1 MSATHR
7 LALTL
12 CLGLA
17 VLLQGCALTTE
28 ATQPRDKAQP
38 ILAATAASFED
49 VSPEAASG
57 YASKEEVHAGKYMV
71 STANPLATKA
81 GLAMIERGGSA
92 VDAAIAA
99 QLVLGLVEP
108 QSSGIGGGAFLLY
121 WDAQKDDLHVFDGR
135 ETAPSGI
142 EPDQFIVDGRPLSYW
157 EAVNNGGSVG
167 VPGVLRAMEL
177 AHARHGRLPWAELF
191 EPALQLA
198 QDGFAVTPRL
208 HLMISK
214 SRGLAENRNAGRYFF
229 DSKGR
234 PWPVGHV
241 LKNPAL
247 AATLKRIAKEGA
259 DAFYQGAIAEDI
271 VAAVR
276 SHPQPG
282 ALSVADLSNYRALQR
297 EAVCGT
303 YRVYVVCGAPPP
315 SSGGVGL
322 IQLMGILESFP
333 LVDMKPDSV
342 EAVHVFSEAGR
353 LVFADRD
360 FYLAD
365 PEFVDVPVDALT
377 NPAYLR
383 MRAELISP
391 EASMGVAVP
400 GDPVGRRA
408 ILAPDNAME
417 IPSTTHISIVDEEGN
432 VVSMTSSVESAF
444 GSKIMVHGFLLNNQL
459 TDFSLLSADE
469 LGRPI
474 ANRVE
479 PGKRPRSTM
488 SPTIVFSQG
497 HPLFV
502 IGSPGGSAILNY
514 VAQAVIGVLDWGLSA
529 QEAVSQPHFGSRN
542 KETELEAG
550 SVLVRHVKTLE
561 SMGHEVQVEEFTSG
575 LQGIYVSPEGLV
587 GAADPRREG
596 TAEGR

>member
-1 MSATHR
+1 
-7 LALTL
+7 
-12 CLGLA
+12 
-17 VLLQGCALTTE
+17 
-28 ATQPRDKAQP
+28 
-38 ILAATAASFED
+38 
-49 VSPEAASG
+49 
-57 YASKEEVHAGKYMV
+57 
-71 STANPLATKA
+71 
-81 GLAMIERGGSA
+81 
-92 VDAAIAA
+92 
-99 QLVLGLVEP
+99 
-108 QSSGIGGGAFLLY
+108 
-121 WDAQKDDLHVFDGR
+121 
-135 ETAPSGI
+135 
-142 EPDQFIVDGRPLSYW
+142 
-157 EAVNNGGSVG
+157 
-167 VPGVLRAMEL
+167 MEL
-177 AHARHGRLPWAELF
+177 AHGRHGRLPWAELF

-198 QDGFAVTPRL
+198 QEGFAVTPRL

-214 SRGLAENRNAGRYFF
+214 SRGLAENAKAGGYFF
-229 DSKGR
+229 DSQGR

-247 AATLKRIAKEGA
+247 ADTLNRIATEGA
-259 DAFYQGAIAEDI
+259 DAFYQGAIAKDI

-282 ALSVADLSNYRALQR
+282 ALSVADLNNYRALQR
-297 EAVCGT
+297 EAVCGP

-322 IQLMGILESFP
+322 IQMMGILEAFP
-333 LVDMKPDSV
+333 LQDVKPDSV
-342 EAVHVFSEAGR
+342 EAIHLFSEAGR

-365 PEFVDVPVDALT
+365 PDFVDVPVDALID
-377 NPAYLR
+377 PAYLR
-383 MRAELISP
+383 MRAELIRP
-391 EASMGVAVP
+391 EMSMGVAIP

-408 ILAPDNAME
+408 TLGSDEALE
-417 IPSTTHISIVDEEGN
+417 IPSTTHISIVDKEGN

-444 GSKIMVHGFLLNNQL
+444 GSKIMVRGFLLNNQL

-469 LGRPI
+469 HGRPI

-488 SPTIVFSQG
+488 SPTIVFYEG
-497 HPLFV
+497 KPLFV

-514 VAQAVIGVLDWGLSA
+514 VAQAVIGVLDWGLSP

-575 LQGIYVSPEGLV
+575 LQGIYISPEGLV